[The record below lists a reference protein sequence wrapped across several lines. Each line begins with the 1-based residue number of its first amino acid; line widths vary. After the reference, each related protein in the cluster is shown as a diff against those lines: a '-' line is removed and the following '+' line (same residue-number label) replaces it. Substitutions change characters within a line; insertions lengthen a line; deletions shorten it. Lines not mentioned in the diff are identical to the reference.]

1 MIREAVL
8 SISLVISACT
18 PTFYTETTNEIRLN
32 FGGGGL
38 LKSKLVIYEKFYASD
53 KRVIIDGQMVSADAF
68 YAFGIPGVCYTENAI
83 FSPHAASYLGLWP
96 ARRATEFLTYY
107 LPEPLR
113 EWFRGNIAYYD
124 WIGFAQVG
132 YEQLLRIWPEGACHQ
147 EDARAAMQ
155 PDAIPSTPTR
165 QLSMNVWQS
174 DWEELRT
181 PNLR

>member
-1 MIREAVL
+1 MIRVSLL
-8 SISLVISACT
+8 STALLISACT
-18 PTFYTETTNEIRLN
+18 STIYTETTNEIRLN
-32 FGGGGL
+32 FGGGGML
-38 LKSKLVIYEKFYASD
+38 RSKRAIYEKFYASD
-53 KRVIIDGQMVSADAF
+53 KSVVIDGQMVSADAF

-96 ARRATEFLTYY
+96 ARRETKHLTYY

-147 EDARAAMQ
+147 EDAQTAALR
-155 PDAIPSTPTR
+155 DGIPGTPTR
-165 QLSMNVWQS
+165 QISMNDWQL
-174 DWEELRT
+174 DRAE
-181 PNLR
+181 